1 MRAKVLKELAQE
13 DTRSRCKRWKDN
25 FHEFVRFPLIIK
37 RPCSCLCL
45 WSGSG
50 SGSGPEFRC
59 LTAFAAQ
66 TEAFRDPCYKWLWIQ
81 GFIGQIGGIIS
92 GQFTFFWSV
101 KPQRSC
107 TVATSL

>member
-1 MRAKVLKELAQE
+1 MLVL
-13 DTRSRCKRWKDN
+13 SG
-25 FHEFVRFPLIIK
+25 
-37 RPCSCLCL
+37 
-45 WSGSG
+45 SGSG

-101 KPQRSC
+101 KLSAQLYRRDLTLSE
-107 TVATSL
+107 